1 MAQANKSIRVIRT
14 IVIQGEL
21 EWVKKTL
28 ENSYINEKQFR
39 RYKNGILS
47 ELPRKFAT
55 ITETIEDFKELPDAT
70 S

>member
-1 MAQANKSIRVIRT
+1 MPKANESIRVIRT

-21 EWVKKTL
+21 EWVREIL
-28 ENSYINEKQFR
+28 ESSYINERQFR
-39 RYKNGILS
+39 RYKDGILS

-55 ITETIEDFKELPDAT
+55 ITETVEDFKELPNGK